1 MAETFSV
8 CIVDKNPIVRAGVQ
22 ALVDEDSRFA
32 VSATHADGEA
42 FLAAVK
48 NNEACDIVVSGW
60 MLTDMDAG
68 ELMRAL
74 AGVTNA
80 PRLIVYT
87 GSRVAHIP
95 ATVMKLGAWGFCS
108 KSAPPEELMATL
120 HAVAGGRMSFP
131 YIDVASL
138 AADPL
143 SQLTPRET
151 ELLGALAEG
160 WSNQQIANRFG
171 ISANTVKFHLKNL
184 YDKLDVK
191 NRAMA
196 VALYVSSRTSEG

>member
-1 MAETFSV
+1 MSDILSV
-8 CIVDKNPIVRAGVQ
+8 LIVDKNPIVRAGLK
-22 ALVDEDSRFA
+22 ALIDADARFT
-32 VSATHADGEA
+32 VIDILADGES
-42 FLAAVK
+42 FLQAVQK
-48 NNEACDIVVSGW
+48 NTCDIAISGW
-60 MLTDMDAG
+60 MLSDMDATDI
-68 ELMRAL
+68 MRAFPTL
-74 AGVTNA
+74 PET
-80 PRLIVYT
+80 PRLIIYT
-87 GSRVAHIP
+87 GARAQHIP
-95 ATVMKLGAWGFCS
+95 ATVMKLGGWGFCS

-131 YIDVASL
+131 YIDVARL
-138 AADPL
+138 GADPL

-184 YDKLDVK
+184 YDKLSVK

-196 VALYVSSRTSEG
+196 VALFVSAQHAHD

>member
-1 MAETFSV
+1 MVDTFSIL
-8 CIVDKNPIVRAGVQ
+8 IVDKNPIVRAGLKALIDPDCKFIVQ
-22 ALVDEDSRFA
+22 DT
-32 VSATHADGEA
+32 VSDGTSFIQA
-42 FLAAVK
+42 ITTK
-48 NNEACDIVVSGW
+48 PCDIAISGW
-60 MLTDMDAG
+60 MLSDMDAA
-68 ELMRAL
+68 EIMRAFP
-74 AGVTNA
+74 GISQT
-80 PRLIVYT
+80 PRLIIYT
-87 GSRVAHIP
+87 GARAQHIP
-95 ATVMKLGAWGFCS
+95 ATVMKLGGWGFCS

-131 YIDVASL
+131 YIDVARL
-138 AADPL
+138 GADPL

-184 YDKLDVK
+184 YDKLSVK

-196 VALYVSSRTSEG
+196 VALFVAARHAHE

>member
-1 MAETFSV
+1 MAEPLSV
-8 CIVDKNPIVRAGVQ
+8 VIVDKNPIVRAGVQ
-22 ALVDEDSRFA
+22 ALVDADARFT
-32 VSATHADGEA
+32 VPDTHADGAA
-42 FLAAVK
+42 FLKAAAK
-48 NNEACDIVVSGW
+48 APCDIVVSGW

-74 AGVTNA
+74 AGLDPA

-87 GSRVAHIP
+87 GARTAHIP
-95 ATVMKLGAWGFCS
+95 ATAMKLGAWGFCS
-108 KSAPPEELMATL
+108 KSAPPDELMATL

-131 YIDVASL
+131 YIDVARL

-143 SQLTPRET
+143 TQLTPRET
-151 ELLGALAEG
+151 ELLAALAEG

-184 YDKLDVK
+184 YDKLSVK

-196 VALYVSSRTSEG
+196 VAMYVAARAGEE